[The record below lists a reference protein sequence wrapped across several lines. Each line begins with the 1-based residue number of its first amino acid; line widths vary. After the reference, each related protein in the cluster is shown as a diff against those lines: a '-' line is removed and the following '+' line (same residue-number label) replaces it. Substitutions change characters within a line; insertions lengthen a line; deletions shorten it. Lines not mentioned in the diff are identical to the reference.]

1 LASSIFELQLARLF
15 YLKVRQKQAQATSES
30 QHSGPCALH
39 RPNLVPVEKDFALKK
54 GAISELLNL
63 MSKGWQNRFNF
74 QFDSAIVWKR
84 IIVPQTLPLP

>member
-1 LASSIFELQLARLF
+1 
-15 YLKVRQKQAQATSES
+15 
-30 QHSGPCALH
+30 
-39 RPNLVPVEKDFALKK
+39 VEKDFALKK